1 MTEQER
7 FANLLATG
15 EAQRHA
21 QNGERRTV
29 SALKTELLRDE
40 GRTDMSLQ
48 DGLKTLRRRRSHT
61 GALQPAV
68 PEPLRSAR
76 SVTTPHR
83 KP

>member
-7 FANLLATG
+7 LANPLAAD

-21 QNGERRTV
+21 QNGEPRTV
-29 SALKTELLRDE
+29 SALNPELLRNE

-68 PEPLRSAR
+68 PEPVRLAR